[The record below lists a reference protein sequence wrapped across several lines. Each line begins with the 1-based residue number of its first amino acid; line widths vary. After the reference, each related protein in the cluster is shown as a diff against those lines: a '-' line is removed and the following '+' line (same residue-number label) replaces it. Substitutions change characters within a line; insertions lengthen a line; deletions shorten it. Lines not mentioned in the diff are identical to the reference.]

1 MSAVVYWRSNFK
13 EAQEEAR
20 KDNLPLVLELH
31 LEG

>member
-20 KDNLPLVLELH
+20 KANLPLVLELH
-31 LEG
+31 MEG